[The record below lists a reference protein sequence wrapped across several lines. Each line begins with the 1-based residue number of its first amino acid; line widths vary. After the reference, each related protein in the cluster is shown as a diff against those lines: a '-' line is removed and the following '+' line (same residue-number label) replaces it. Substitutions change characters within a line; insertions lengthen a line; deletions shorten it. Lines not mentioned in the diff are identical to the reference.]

1 MAENQDG
8 QEKSEQ
14 PSSKRLEDAR
24 KKGQVPR
31 SRELNTFALLLVGS
45 FGLVLMGRPFREGF
59 FRLLHSGLSLSRA
72 DLYDDGAML
81 RHLAAAVH
89 DTLLMLAPFFGLA
102 LVTALAASIALGGFN
117 VSTEALQPKFE
128 RLDPL
133 KGLKRL
139 VSWKG
144 LLELVKSLVKFLLV
158 AGVAVWLLWLRSD
171 DLVNLGRMEAVSALM
186 ALARILGGSLVI
198 LSATLVVI
206 AAADVPFQLWDHR
219 RQLRMTKQEVKEERK
234 QSDGNPEVKARIR
247 GLQREMA
254 LRRMMAEVPK
264 ADVIVTNPT
273 HYAVALRYDP
283 ERMRAPRLV
292 AKGSDLVARN
302 IRRLGAEHGVPLVEA
317 PGLARAIY
325 HHTEIGG
332 FIPTGLYMAVARLLA
347 YVFQL
352 EAWRA
357 GEAAH
362 PDRPEFNVPEDLRV
376 D

>member
-362 PDRPEFNVPEDLRV
+362 PNRPEFNVPEDLRV